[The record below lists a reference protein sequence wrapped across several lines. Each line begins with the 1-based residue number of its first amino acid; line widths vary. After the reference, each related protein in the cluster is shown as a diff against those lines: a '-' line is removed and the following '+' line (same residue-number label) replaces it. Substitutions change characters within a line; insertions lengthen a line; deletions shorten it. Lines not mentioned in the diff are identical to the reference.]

1 MEEKVQSQDLEI
13 TELKT
18 RVKTLKDN
26 EKRREGFAQEDA
38 PNTGGMD
45 QGEDLL
51 VGDTVKDSDK
61 RADKKS
67 DSTDVEVFPLL
78 KKDKGK
84 GKMREHEQPSKE
96 KVLKQ
101 ISAQLARDLEA
112 KFAQEN
118 QIIREQAERDSKIPG
133 FMVKEN

>member
-67 DSTDVEVFPLL
+67 DSTDGMANILGTLGAKNILASGGLRSVFTTASLSVSTASIVVSPA
-78 KKDKGK
+78 
-84 GKMREHEQPSKE
+84 
-96 KVLKQ
+96 V
-101 ISAQLARDLEA
+101 ITA
-112 KFAQEN
+112 
-118 QIIREQAERDSKIPG
+118 
-133 FMVKEN
+133 